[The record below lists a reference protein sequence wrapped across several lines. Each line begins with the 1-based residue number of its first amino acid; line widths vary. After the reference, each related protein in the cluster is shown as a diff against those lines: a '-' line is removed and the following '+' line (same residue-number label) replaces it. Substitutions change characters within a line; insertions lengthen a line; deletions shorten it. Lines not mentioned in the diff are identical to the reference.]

1 MSFLAAT
8 AADDAKN
15 EAKKVAVGD
24 RTTLSTLFDA
34 LKAVLL
40 SSSLQ
45 YSKSPVYRDFRA
57 GDVRH
62 SQADTSKA
70 AKHLGYEPTHRIY
83 EGIAE
88 AMPWYVKS
96 LKG

>member
-40 SSSLQ
+40 SSSLR
-45 YSKSPVYRDFRA
+45 YSKSAVYRDFRA
-57 GDVRH
+57 SDVRH
-62 SQADTSKA
+62 SQAETSKV
-70 AKHLGYEPTHRIY
+70 AKQLGYEPTHRIY
-83 EGIAE
+83 KGIAE
-88 AMPWYVKS
+88 GMPSYANS
-96 LKG
+96 LEG